1 MKTVLT
7 VKGMK
12 CGGCEN
18 SIQDAVKACEGVVS
32 VKASHRESAVEI
44 DYQEDVANLDAIK
57 QTIVNQG
64 FELG

>member
-18 SIQDAVKACEGVVS
+18 TVQDAVKTCGGVLS
-32 VKASHRESAVEI
+32 VTANHRESKVEI
-44 DYQEDVANLDAIK
+44 DYEEGAANLDAIK
-57 QTIVNQG
+57 QTIASKG
-64 FELG
+64 FEVA

>member
-1 MKTVLT
+1 
-7 VKGMK
+7 
-12 CGGCEN
+12 
-18 SIQDAVKACEGVVS
+18 VVS